1 MLFKLLHIS
10 KNWNEAID
18 YEADSIEA
26 ACEYV
31 LKNSF
36 KFSNYRLLVSDT
48 VQVCYKTIDG
58 DWFIAAFVDLY
69 KNEIWIQH
77 YHWDDRRPPE
87 PYVENASDDSEEK
100 NAEQGESVDVE
111 NSSASEQDNTVE
123 NTSKKTKLFLILK
136 KAYRFSL
143 YVLLVYFSFSSLR
156 TASDLLTIKEPLDP
170 EIFRSGGVFAFASLT
185 WIFISID
192 LICSFIRW
200 LNQLKA
206 VKHIKN
212 RLPHYRKGGRK

>member
-100 NAEQGESVDVE
+100 NAEQGEPVDVE
-111 NSSASEQDNTVE
+111 NTSASEQDNTAVKRTCE
-123 NTSKKTKLFLILK
+123 TCKYRNIYFRCDCHSSHLFNRDLK
-136 KAYRFSL
+136 YDYSCIF
-143 YVLLVYFSFSSLR
+143 YVNKNHYDDV
-156 TASDLLTIKEPLDP
+156 
-170 EIFRSGGVFAFASLT
+170 FRSGG
-185 WIFISID
+185 
-192 LICSFIRW
+192 
-200 LNQLKA
+200 
-206 VKHIKN
+206 
-212 RLPHYRKGGRK
+212 

>member
-36 KFSNYRLLVSDT
+36 KFSNYRLLLSDT

-58 DWFIAAFVDLY
+58 DWFIAAFVDLH

-100 NAEQGESVDVE
+100 TAEQGEPVDVE
-111 NSSASEQDNTVE
+111 NTSASEQGNTVE
-123 NTSKKTKLFLILK
+123 KSSSKCFDVSFEITISENPSVSFYHHFRVPNEIMADVISSALSYGFSRLK
-136 KAYRFSL
+136 SSKQ
-143 YVLLVYFSFSSLR
+143 VLSSHIR
-156 TASDLLTIKEPLDP
+156 INNSKVG
-170 EIFRSGGVFAFASLT
+170 IFTYSS
-185 WIFISID
+185 
-192 LICSFIRW
+192 
-200 LNQLKA
+200 K
-206 VKHIKN
+206 
-212 RLPHYRKGGRK
+212 